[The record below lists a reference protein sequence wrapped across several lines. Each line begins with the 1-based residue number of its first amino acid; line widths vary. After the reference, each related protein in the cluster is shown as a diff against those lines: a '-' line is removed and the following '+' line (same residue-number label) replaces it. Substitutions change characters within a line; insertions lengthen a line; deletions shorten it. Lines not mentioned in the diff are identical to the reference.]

1 MARLMATRLAAL
13 AAVVA
18 AVGLITACSTTGDEG
33 TTSTTEEVANQP
45 SETTETG
52 SPEQPLSP
60 AQEHGQ
66 ELFVA
71 NCGSCHTLEAAGT
84 QGQVG
89 PNLDEAQVD
98 RNQVLAA
105 IDNGGL
111 GSGTMPPDLVTGKD
125 AQDVAS
131 FVAGEEPAGN

>member
-1 MARLMATRLAAL
+1 MTRLMATRLATL

-33 TTSTTEEVANQP
+33 TTSTTEDVASAP
-45 SETTETG
+45 TETG

-60 AQEHGQ
+60 AQERGN
-66 ELFVA
+66 ELFVS

-98 RNQVLAA
+98 RDQVLSA

-125 AQDVAS
+125 AQDVAA
-131 FVAGEEPAGN
+131 FVAGEETAAGN